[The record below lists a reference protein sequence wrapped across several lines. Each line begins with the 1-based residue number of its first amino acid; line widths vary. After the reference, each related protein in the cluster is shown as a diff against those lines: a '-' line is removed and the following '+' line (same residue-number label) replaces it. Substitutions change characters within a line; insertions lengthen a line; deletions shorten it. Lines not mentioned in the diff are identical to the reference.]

1 MINTPRDR
9 DKPEEM
15 TKLTE
20 EVGSDP
26 DLLENKFVEYFKEE
40 LDNRLNDLETALK
53 TAGGS

>member
-1 MINTPRDR
+1 
-9 DKPEEM
+9 M

-40 LDNRLNDLETALK
+40 LDNRLNDLDTALK